1 MNAERVATTA
11 FVLNGGGNL
20 GAVQVGMLQALLE
33 AGIKPDAVVGTSIGA
48 LNGAF
53 LAGHSDPAGVNELA
67 ELWASVRRRDVF
79 PMSVGALVRGVFG
92 HQPFL
97 VESLGLRSLLMRAQF
112 GFERLED
119 APVPLRVIATDLQTG
134 DAVVLSTG
142 DTIRALL
149 ASSAIPGV
157 LPAVEIEGRMLIDG
171 AVAANSPIAQAEE
184 FDPSI
189 VYVLPTVP
197 DKLLVP
203 PGNAIEMIQRAMALT
218 AYPAERRAL
227 AEASSHRAV
236 RVVPVPAEAGK
247 LSIFDFRATRQLI
260 RDSYELTTTWLE
272 ATGSPGEN
280 VREVPALKSVG
291 PSEATA

>member
-1 MNAERVATTA
+1 MSSERVATTA

-33 AGIKPDAVVGTSIGA
+33 AGIKPDVVVGTSIGA

-53 LAGHSDPAGVNELA
+53 LAGHSDLAGIHELA
-67 ELWASVRRRDVF
+67 ELWASVRRRDIF
-79 PMSVGALVRGVFG
+79 PMSVRALARGVFG

-97 VESLGLRSLLMRAQF
+97 VESLGLRSLLASAHF

-119 APVPLRVIATDLQTG
+119 SPVPLKVVATDLQTG
-134 DAVVLSTG
+134 DAVVLGSG

-157 LPAVEIEGRMLIDG
+157 LPAVEIDRRMLIDG
-171 AVAANSPIAQAEE
+171 AVSANSPIAQAEE
-184 FDPSI
+184 LDPSI
-189 VYVLPTVP
+189 VYVLPTIT

-203 PGNAIEMIQRAMALT
+203 PSNAIEMIQRAMALT

-227 AEASSHRAV
+227 AEASSRRAV
-236 RVVPVPAEAGK
+236 RIVPVPSAAGR

-260 RDSYELTTTWLE
+260 RESYELTASWFE
-272 ATGSPGEN
+272 ATDSSAGGAE
-280 VREVPALKSVG
+280 EVPTSSFSSAAS
-291 PSEATA
+291 